1 MKKILTLLVLL
12 AFFKGN
18 TQCPAPS
25 NINLID
31 NINLSSTAELSWTE
45 NGTATT
51 WDIAVV
57 PDFNVG
63 TPLPINVWV
72 TVATN
77 PFILTNIPPI
87 TGCYAFFVRSVCSAT
102 NVSSWI
108 AIGSSSCTL
117 NEFNYLA
124 TLSNNDF
131 SINNYNNIKVFPNPS
146 STIFKIVSDTNI
158 DKITIFDTLGKE
170 ILIQTQNNN
179 EINIEK
185 LSNGIYLVEI
195 LSENEKIYKKFIKK

>member
-1 MKKILTLLVLL
+1 MKKIITLLVLL
-12 AFFKGN
+12 TFFKGN

-25 NINLID
+25 NLVYSTINTQDAL
-31 NINLSSTAELSWTE
+31 LSWSE

-57 PDFNVG
+57 PDFYVG
-63 TPLPINVWV
+63 APLPSNGWV
-72 TVATN
+72 TASTN
-77 PFILTNIPPI
+77 PFVYVGLPP
-87 TGCYAFFVRSVCSAT
+87 GCNVFFVRSVCST
-102 NVSSWI
+102 TDVSPWT
-108 AIGSSSCTL
+108 AVASSGCPINIT
-117 NEFNYLA
+117 NYLA

-131 SINNYNNIKVFPNPS
+131 SINNDNNIKVFPNPS

-170 ILIQTQNNN
+170 ILTQTQNNN

-185 LSNGIYLVEI
+185 LSKGIYLIEI
-195 LSENEKIYKKFIKK
+195 FSENEKIYKKLIKE